1 MSDSDDDGAPAARL
15 APMDKGAK
23 RARDWS
29 GIEDDDDGTGVEA
42 DKRNTAQHALIM
54 QTMQEAMGGKG
65 RKQAAPAGRKGKT
78 LQEIEVGCG
87 LAHGER
93 WGTGLC
99 VMSDSGQGAASA
111 FAARMLRDGEG
122 GHA

>member
-1 MSDSDDDGAPAARL
+1 
-15 APMDKGAK
+15 MDKGAK

-65 RKQAAPAGRKGKT
+65 RKQAPPAVRKGKT
-78 LQEIEVGCG
+78 LQEIEVGC
-87 LAHGER
+87 AWR
-93 WGTGLC
+93 WVCTWDTLGNGAG
-99 VMSDSGQGAASA
+99 VGGASSQG
-111 FAARMLRDGEG
+111 RKQRLL
-122 GHA
+122 